1 MEGIEETKE
10 IIAFIQVL
18 AETIRDVKADGK
30 LDIFDAVKA
39 LKLAPSFTAAV
50 RGSVNIKLELADLTG
65 EEKDVL
71 INDIKDAMFHLIEA
85 LT

>member
-71 INDIKDAMFHLIEA
+71 INDIKDAMFHIIEA

>member
-10 IIAFIQVL
+10 VIAFIQVL
-18 AETIRDVKADGK
+18 AETIREVKADGK

-39 LKLAPSFTAAV
+39 LKLAPAFTAAV
-50 RGSVNIKLELADLTG
+50 RGSTNIRLELADLTG
-65 EEKDVL
+65 EEKDIL

-85 LT
+85 LS

>member
-18 AETIRDVKADGK
+18 AETIREVKADGK